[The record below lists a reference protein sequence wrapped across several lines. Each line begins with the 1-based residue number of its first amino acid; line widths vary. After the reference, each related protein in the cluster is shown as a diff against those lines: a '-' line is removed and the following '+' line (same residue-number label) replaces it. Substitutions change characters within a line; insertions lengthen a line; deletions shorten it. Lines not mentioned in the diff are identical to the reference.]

1 MLHYKHIL
9 LATDLDEHSHKTA
22 KRAQML
28 AKQSKAKLSIVHVI
42 DHTAFIYGSGEYSIP
57 VEMSIE
63 EELTQSAKDSLAKL
77 ANMIDIQPED
87 QHLLSGSPRAQ
98 IIELAQK
105 LGTDLIV
112 VGSHA
117 RHGAEI
123 LLGSTANAI
132 LHAAHCDVYAVNNR

>member
-28 AKQSKAKLSIVHVI
+28 AKHANAKLSIAHVI

-57 VEMSIE
+57 VEMSVE

-77 ANMIDIQPED
+77 ANMVDIKSED
-87 QHLLSGSPRAQ
+87 QHLLHGSPKVQ
-98 IIELAQK
+98 VIELAQK
-105 LGTDLIV
+105 MKVDLII

-117 RHGAEI
+117 RHGAEL